1 MLYQRAITANPKDS
15 YGLYRYAQFFDKCQ
29 MPEEA
34 EEMFLRSLEADPENV
49 ACLQEYG
56 NFLTE
61 RTNHEMAE
69 KFYLLGSELAQKYSA
84 D

>member
-1 MLYQRAITANPKDS
+1 
-15 YGLYRYAQFFDKCQ
+15 
-29 MPEEA
+29 
-34 EEMFLRSLEADPENV
+34 MFLRSLEADPENV

-61 RTNHEMAE
+61 RNNHEMAE